1 MASFDGIH
9 DEIRG
14 SAVNKPV
21 TEPLRENKNNDNGGF
36 KKAQTMGKLTSIK
49 ETLRETSEID
59 SIDKKERERGNQ
71 SGLEETI
78 NNQANI
84 KEQSLEEVMET
95 ESRSLCTETEII
107 SFENSVHHYKN
118 TEF

>member
-1 MASFDGIH
+1 MAFFDGIQ

-21 TEPLRENKNNDNGGF
+21 TEPLRENKNIESGF

-71 SGLEETI
+71 SGLDETI
-78 NNQANI
+78 NNQTNI
-84 KEQSLEEVMET
+84 KEHSLEEVMET
-95 ESRSLCTETEII
+95 ESRSLYTETEGM
-107 SFENSVHHYKN
+107 SFENSLHHDKN
-118 TEF
+118 MEL